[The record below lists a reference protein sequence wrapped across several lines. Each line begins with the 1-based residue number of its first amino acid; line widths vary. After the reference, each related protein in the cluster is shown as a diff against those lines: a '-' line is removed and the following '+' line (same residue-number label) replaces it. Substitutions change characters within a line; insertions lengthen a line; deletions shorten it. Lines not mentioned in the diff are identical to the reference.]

1 MTNILDE
8 NDCDADQTI
17 SIDDDVVKYEDI
29 DQP

>member
-8 NDCDADQTI
+8 NEADKTI

>member
-8 NDCDADQTI
+8 NEADQTI